1 MATFNKEIEVKIGDD
16 GLIVLRQPTNKE
28 YNEFEAA
35 RYPVKRNV
43 IKDHARE
50 ARVAF
55 FDLLLV
61 RVEKIE
67 DEQGAITVE
76 EKHRIPERY
85 KTRIVFNAFE
95 SNEEIEVKN

>member
-1 MATFNKEIEVKIGDD
+1 
-16 GLIVLRQPTNKE
+16 
-28 YNEFEAA
+28 
-35 RYPVKRNV
+35 
-43 IKDHARE
+43 
-50 ARVAF
+50 
-55 FDLLLV
+55 LLV